1 MAVSIFNEVLSKL
14 PPFNQD
20 DYVDSEVDYPFEEDA
35 ISTQIFESG
44 RLIPLPNNHDFDPES
59 NVIADEEELGATEGG
74 IRSGGIEVLAF
85 YKSYRN
91 IHNPPFQGEWGIF
104 FINRGVEYI
113 KQILDIEFPGS
124 KNSRKIALDF
134 LWHHEIYHAKFD
146 IGVLGF
152 EAFSKKHL
160 YLPQK
165 TAFRYAKS
173 QQPEE
178 ALANAFAWK
187 YAKSIDP
194 NISSSR
200 AAHSIGISGVSKFFF
215 DFMKNQPGAYSRFD
229 ENLFELKSE
238 TAAGIFNSRRS
249 RSARAND
256 LAPWIGLHPASC
268 CGRSDIP
275 THLIL
280 GIKYSK
286 FISPARFIPPVK
298 EIRETSKFLSDV
310 LPGHQSYWEKTK
322 LKLIKSSC
330 LPGLD
335 FKYFEPPDIWS
346 ARVNDNFRAHFAPIS
361 IAQGIWEAVSYGNH
375 KKMGHG

>member
-1 MAVSIFNEVLSKL
+1 MAESIFKEVLSKL

-20 DYVDSEVDYPFEEDA
+20 DYEGSEIGYPFDEDA
-35 ISTQIFESG
+35 IGTQIFESG
-44 RLIPLPNNHDFDPES
+44 RLVPLPKDDDYDPEPYDS
-59 NVIADEEELGATEGG
+59 DEESLGATEGG
-74 IRSGGIEVLAF
+74 IRSGGIEILAF

-91 IHNPPFQGEWGIF
+91 INKPPFQGEWGIF
-104 FINRGVEYI
+104 FVNRGVQYI
-113 KQILDIEFPGS
+113 ERILDIEFPES
-124 KNSRKIALDF
+124 KNSREIALDF
-134 LWHHEIYHAKFD
+134 LWNHEIFHAKFD
-146 IGVLGF
+146 VGVLGF

-165 TAFRYAKS
+165 TAFRSAKS
-173 QQPEE
+173 HQPEE
-178 ALANAFAWK
+178 ALANVFAWK
-187 YAKSIDP
+187 YARSIDP
-194 NISSSR
+194 KISSSR
-200 AAHSIGISGVSKFFF
+200 AAHLMGIPGVSDFFF
-215 DFMKNQPGAYSRFD
+215 DFMKNQPGAYARFD

-238 TAAGIFNSRRS
+238 TAAGIFNAQRS
-249 RSARAND
+249 RYARADD
-256 LAPWIGLHPASC
+256 LALWVGLHPSGC

-280 GIKYSK
+280 GVKYSK

-298 EIRETSKFLSDV
+298 EIRETPKFLSDV

-322 LKLIKSSC
+322 SKLIKSSC

-346 ARVNDNFRAHFAPIS
+346 ARVNDNFRAHFSPIS